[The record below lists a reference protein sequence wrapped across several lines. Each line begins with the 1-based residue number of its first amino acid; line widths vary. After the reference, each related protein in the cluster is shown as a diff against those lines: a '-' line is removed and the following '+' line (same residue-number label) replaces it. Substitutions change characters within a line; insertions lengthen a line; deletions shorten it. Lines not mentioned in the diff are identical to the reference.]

1 MVSQVTLAC
10 LIDFAGSHEHHLP
23 VEAKQSLNPVWKIA
37 LPFLDLV
44 LKHDLG
50 HNGTR
55 HTVETVL
62 ERVDAVNTT
71 DLRFN

>member
-23 VEAKQSLNPVWKIA
+23 VGAKQSVNPVWTIA
-37 LPFLDLV
+37 FPFSDRV
-44 LKHDLG
+44 FKHDLG
-50 HNGTR
+50 HTALGTQ
-55 HTVETVL
+55 V